1 MTVQLGDIALTRLQA
16 VAVDED
22 RNYVEFRVPGA
33 IGSVFQDLGR
43 SALRLVLRGVLL
55 GEAALRDIETLRAAH
70 ADATPLSFSGDIA
83 VGSELTDVIIEL
95 FEVHQI
101 SGHAFRYEYELR
113 VREWTEPPT
122 TAAAELAAVDEQV
135 TADADAW
142 KAQSDAIAAG
152 LTDPGKLAD
161 ALGLDPSLLARI
173 DMKELTQAV
182 LGALGGLDAK
192 DFAKLLAS
200 VSGLDPGMLEKLIVV
215 LGEADSLEDLF
226 KIVTDAGLNL
236 LDDFVDIDL
245 GKLGD
250 IAKGFFGSI
259 DFVDRVRAV
268 VAAAQ
273 ALLAEL
279 RAFNPTAA
287 LAELQG
293 GAP

>member
-1 MTVQLGDIALTRLQA
+1 MTIQLGDIALTRLQA

-33 IGSVFQDLGR
+33 TGSVFQDLGR
-43 SALRLVLRGVLL
+43 GALRLVLRGILL
-55 GEAALRDIETLRAAH
+55 GEQALRDIETLRVAH

-113 VREWTEPPT
+113 VREWTEPPS

-135 TADADAW
+135 AADADAW
-142 KAQSDAIAAG
+142 TAQSAAIAAG
-152 LTDPGKLAD
+152 LTDPGKLAE
-161 ALGLDPSLLARI
+161 ALGIDPSLLARI

-182 LGALGGLDAK
+182 LGVLGGLDAK
-192 DFAKLLAS
+192 DFAHLLAGI
-200 VSGLDPGMLEKLIVV
+200 SGIDPSKLMELIESLDD
-215 LGEADSLEDLF
+215 ADSLEDLF
-226 KIVTDAGLNL
+226 KIITDAGINL

-245 GKLGD
+245 GQIGG
-250 IAKGFFGSI
+250 IAQAFFGSI
-259 DFVDRVRAV
+259 DYVDRVREV
-268 VAAAQ
+268 VSTAQ
-273 ALLAEL
+273 SLLADL
-279 RAFNPTAA
+279 RAFNPTGA